1 MITLF
6 IVQSC
11 ADAKDVNQTLD
22 SFNGL
27 VDELWCVSSLGEVN
41 KTERKNDWY
50 GVIYDDERIDERLNE
65 GLKVFIEQ
73 SEADVL
79 VLFKL
84 HSDGS
89 HSKSPRLFRRHITL
103 KDGSLLPEQEGLA
116 VETVLNGWVLSNADI
131 S

>member
-11 ADAKDVNQTLD
+11 ADAQDVNQTLD
-22 SFNGL
+22 SFDGL

-79 VLFKL
+79 VLFKMQR
-84 HSDGS
+84 DGS

-103 KDGSLLPEQEGLA
+103 KDGSLLPEREGLA
-116 VETVLNGWVLSNADI
+116 VETVLNGWVLPNADI
-131 S
+131 G

>member
-27 VDELWCVSSLGEVN
+27 VDDLWCVRSLDEVN
-41 KTERKNDWY
+41 KTEKANEWY
-50 GVIYDDERIDERLNE
+50 GVMYDDERIDERLNE

-79 VLFKL
+79 VLFRI
-84 HSDGS
+84 HSDGN
-89 HSKSPRLFRRHITL
+89 HSKAPRLFRRHITL
-103 KDGSLLPEQEGLA
+103 KDVSLLPEQENLI
-116 VETVLNGWVLSNADI
+116 VETVLNGWVLSNNH
-131 S
+131 

>member
-11 ADAKDVNQTLD
+11 ADVKDVNQALD
-22 SFNGL
+22 SFGGL
-27 VDELWCVSSLGEVN
+27 VDDLWCVRSLDEVN

-73 SEADVL
+73 SDADVL

-84 HSDGS
+84 NGDGNPS
-89 HSKSPRLFRRHITL
+89 RCPRLFRRHITL
-103 KDGSLLPEQEGLA
+103 RDGSLLPEQKDL
-116 VETVLNGWVLSNADI
+116 VFETVLNGWVRSNADI
-131 S
+131 G

>member
-22 SFNGL
+22 SFSGL
-27 VDELWCVSSLGEVN
+27 VDEIWCVKSLDEVN

-50 GVIYDDERIDERLNE
+50 GVIYDDELIDERLNE

-73 SEADVL
+73 STADVL
-79 VLFKL
+79 VLFKIN
-84 HSDGS
+84 SDGN
-89 HSKSPRLFRRHITL
+89 HSKSPRLFRRHVTL
-103 KDGSLLPEQEGLA
+103 RDSSMMPEQEDL
-116 VETVLNGWVLSNADI
+116 VFETVLNGWVLPNANI
-131 S
+131 G